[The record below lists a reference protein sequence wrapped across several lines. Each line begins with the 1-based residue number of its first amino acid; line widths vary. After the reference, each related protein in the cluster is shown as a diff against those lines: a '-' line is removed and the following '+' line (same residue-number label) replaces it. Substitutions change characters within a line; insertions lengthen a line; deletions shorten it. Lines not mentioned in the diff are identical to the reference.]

1 MRIVIDI
8 DDTICDNCF
17 RDYVHAKPY
26 QDVIDKINLLHAE
39 GHYIVLYTSRG
50 MVSCK
55 GDLKKIKK
63 NNEEILTTWLRDH
76 RVCYDELIFGKPL
89 GDLYVDDKALN
100 VVDFV
105 DAPFYDLSGGSGL
118 RTYRAG
124 RMVIKELGS
133 VDKVKTYK
141 RWTQEASGYCLTPRL
156 ISTLYDSI
164 YIDYVEGLSFNNIVN
179 ARSLERLIST
189 VENFKYRDYDNF
201 DIEVLLRQVEK
212 NRYDETSLKV
222 DFCLEQLKLLEMT
235 LKENAS
241 FCHGDLTLSNIIVDK
256 CGLYW
261 FIDENW
267 YPEASSYLL
276 DFGKLR
282 VSLDNYEFKFGI
294 SERVIDKHLKQVF
307 DKRMKELGI
316 YEEVVILEYMWL
328 LRMYRYKQSL
338 EEKKKVI
345 DMLNELEKEQEWKIS

>member
-63 NNEEILTTWLRDH
+63 NNEEILTTWLRAH
-76 RVCYDELIFGKPL
+76 EVCYDELIFGKPL

-105 DAPFYDLSGGSGL
+105 NAPFYDLSGGSGL

-124 RMVIKELGS
+124 RMVMKELGT

-141 RWTQEASGYCLTPRL
+141 KWTQEASGYCLTPRL

-164 YIDYVEGLSFNNIVN
+164 YIDYVEGLSFNNSVN
-179 ARSLERLIST
+179 THSLERLIST

-201 DIEVLLRQVEK
+201 DIDILLRQVEK
-212 NRYDETSLKV
+212 NRYIETSLKV

-256 CGLYW
+256 NGLYW

-294 SERVIDKHLKQVF
+294 SERAIDKHLKKVF
-307 DKRMKELGI
+307 DRKMKEMGI

-338 EEKKKVI
+338 KEKQKVI
-345 DMLNELEKEQEWKIS
+345 DMLNELEKEQEWTIN